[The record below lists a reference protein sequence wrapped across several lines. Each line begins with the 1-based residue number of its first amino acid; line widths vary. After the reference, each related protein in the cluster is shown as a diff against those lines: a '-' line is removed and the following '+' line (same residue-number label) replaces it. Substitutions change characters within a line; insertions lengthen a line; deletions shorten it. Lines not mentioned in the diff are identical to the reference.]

1 MDDFNINIFETYLAG
16 QLSESDKLEF
26 ESRLISDQAFAKDFE
41 NFKILQA
48 GIRLQAMQNRLATL
62 KANINKDADKD
73 DVIKPILKRNYWTW
87 SLVSILVLSVLG
99 YVIYTQTLPV
109 SKQINVKQDQVINL
123 DSLDQK
129 ASSKGQQS
137 ETLPAV
143 DSAETFNKVLKP
155 KISLEKSGITKPQKQ
170 IKKNEIIADEKG
182 KKITRSDVMVLYSAI
197 MRDDGSENT
206 EYSKA
211 VELYRNS
218 AYKEALDII
227 VDNVDDE
234 KSQYLTAHCYLLL
247 GQSDK
252 ATSMFKSFI
261 ENDFS
266 SFHEPSKW
274 YYVLALYSG
283 LPATKSELIKA
294 IELVKDNPEYQK
306 KLKKIQEDI

>member
-1 MDDFNINIFETYLAG
+1 MDDFNIHIFETYLAG

-41 NFKILQA
+41 SFKILQA

-99 YVIYTQTLPV
+99 YIIYTQTLPV

-123 DSLDQK
+123 DSLDQTT
-129 ASSKGQQS
+129 SSNVKQPEILPVVDTN
-137 ETLPAV
+137 ETI
-143 DSAETFNKVLKP
+143 NKILKT
-155 KISLEKSGITKPQKQ
+155 KNDIEKSEPSKPQKP
-170 IKKNEIIADEKG
+170 IKKDELIADRES
-182 KKITRSDVMVLYSAI
+182 KKITRKDVMILYSAI
-197 MRDDGSENT
+197 MRDEGT
-206 EYSKA
+206 ESSDYSKA
-211 VELYRNS
+211 VELYRDS
-218 AYKEALDII
+218 AYKEALELVI
-227 VDNVDDE
+227 NNKKDE
-234 KSQYLTAHCYLLL
+234 KSQYLAAHCYLLL
-247 GQSDK
+247 GESDK
-252 ATSMFKSFI
+252 AISMFKSFVD
-261 ENDFS
+261 NDFS

-306 KLKKIQEDI
+306 KLKKIKEDI